1 MRALHLK
8 KEALGGWRATQGRI
22 PVTGI
27 WLTYFA
33 GRCLQVL
40 FLRIASAMGHRL
52 AALDNEI
59 DRGAKK

>member
-1 MRALHLK
+1 MRALNYK
-8 KEALGGWRATQGRI
+8 KEAPGGWRATQGRI

-27 WLTYFA
+27 WVTYFA

-52 AALDNEI
+52 AALDTEI
-59 DRGAKK
+59 EGRAQK

>member
-8 KEALGGWRATQGRI
+8 KEAPGGWRATQGRI

-27 WLTYFA
+27 CLNYFA
-33 GRCLQVL
+33 GHCLQVL

-52 AALDNEI
+52 AALDTEI
-59 DRGAKK
+59 EGRAKK